1 MQEFDQSGNALKN
14 LPTAVFLVGYI
25 LGSMVFSIMSETIG
39 RKPVLVGTF
48 TVFVLATLACAFA
61 PNWGFFLAFRMIVG
75 LAGAAPQTVVG
86 GLYADMFFD
95 ERTRGRAMV
104 SYMSVGDLSLW
115 IHVHYWW
122 KSKAGSFGPIM
133 GPIISG
139 CSVQY
144 GWRWTFRIDLIL
156 TGTTWLFLLFTSG
169 TYPAWLHSYCPYHWP
184 KMN

>member
-104 SYMSVGDLSLW
+104 SYMSVGDLSLDTCALLMELEG
-115 IHVHYWW
+115 W
-122 KSKAGSFGPIM
+122 KFRSNYGTDYFRVF
-133 GPIISG
+133 
-139 CSVQY
+139 CS
-144 GWRWTFRIDLIL
+144 I
-156 TGTTWLFLLFTSG
+156 WLEMDVS
-169 TYPAWLHSYCPYHWP
+169 
-184 KMN
+184 N